1 MGIDVLMLLSPLE
14 WIVYDVSL
22 LKNFV
27 FHFRSGFDRSFL
39 AFVEFLMQ
47 FLLFIEL
54 QIGMTILYKTLC
66 SLSSLYIKCLC

>member
-1 MGIDVLMLLSPLE
+1 MK
-14 WIVYDVSL
+14 WIFYDVSL

-27 FHFRSGFDRSFL
+27 FHFRSGFDRSSFL

-47 FLLFIEL
+47 FLLCIEL
-54 QIGMTILYKTLC
+54 QIRMTILFKTLC

>member
-1 MGIDVLMLLSPLE
+1 MK
-14 WIVYDVSL
+14 WIFYDVSL

-27 FHFRSGFDRSFL
+27 FHFRSGFDSSSFL

-54 QIGMTILYKTLC
+54 QIRMTVSYKTLC